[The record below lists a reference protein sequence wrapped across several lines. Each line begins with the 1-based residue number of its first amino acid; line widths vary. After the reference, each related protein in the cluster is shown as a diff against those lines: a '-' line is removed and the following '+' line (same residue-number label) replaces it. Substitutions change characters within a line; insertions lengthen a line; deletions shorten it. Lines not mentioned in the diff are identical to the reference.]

1 MRPPVTKNDIKSIEQ
16 CERELASL
24 GYSEKEVK
32 ELRVIL
38 MNMIEGALD
47 NYLSKFYEIL

>member
-1 MRPPVTKNDIKSIEQ
+1 MRPSATKNDVRSIEQ

-32 ELRVIL
+32 ELRVIIT
-38 MNMIEGALD
+38 NMIDGVLD
-47 NYLSKFYEIL
+47 NYLSQFYERK